1 MKKVFFDTNFL
12 LRFYLD
18 DIPTQ
23 ALKAKRMVQS
33 AKEGAILL
41 VTDLIVI
48 CEMVWVMD
56 SFYNLE
62 KEVISEKITNL
73 YRTPGVVVFNGDVLP
88 DALSIYITKILVSE
102 FNLIWF
108 SKVGFHFFFHNV
120 KNCFRCRRFENLQAI
135 GISRPPC
142 GIGNLLKA

>member
-1 MKKVFFDTNFL
+1 MKKIFFDTNFL

-23 ALKAKRMVQS
+23 ALKAKRMVQA
-33 AKEGAILL
+33 AKKGQILL

-56 SFYNLE
+56 SFYELE
-62 KEVISEKITNL
+62 KEEISEKITNL

-88 DALSIYITKILVSE
+88 QALSIYVRKNIDFTDAVIASSATKNHIEYLASFDKKHMQRLTDLGIKRIESLKEIL
-102 FNLIWF
+102 
-108 SKVGFHFFFHNV
+108 
-120 KNCFRCRRFENLQAI
+120 
-135 GISRPPC
+135 
-142 GIGNLLKA
+142 

>member
-23 ALKAKRMVQS
+23 ALKAKRMVQA

-41 VTDLIVI
+41 VTDLMVI

-56 SFYNLE
+56 SFYDLE
-62 KEVISEKITNL
+62 KEVISEKVTNL
-73 YRTPGVVVFNGDVLP
+73 YRTPGVVIFNGDVLP
-88 DALSIYITKILVSE
+88 DALSIYVSKNIDFTDAVVVSSATKNHVEYLASFDKKHMKRLAGLGIKRVESPEDIL
-102 FNLIWF
+102 
-108 SKVGFHFFFHNV
+108 
-120 KNCFRCRRFENLQAI
+120 
-135 GISRPPC
+135 
-142 GIGNLLKA
+142 

>member
-1 MKKVFFDTNFL
+1 
-12 LRFYLD
+12 
-18 DIPTQ
+18 
-23 ALKAKRMVQS
+23 MVLA

-73 YRTPGVVVFNGDVLP
+73 YRTPGVVVFNGDILL
-88 DALSIYITKILVSE
+88 DALSIYITKNIDFTDAIVASSAMKNHIEYLASFDKKHMKRLSDYGIKRIESLEEIL
-102 FNLIWF
+102 
-108 SKVGFHFFFHNV
+108 
-120 KNCFRCRRFENLQAI
+120 
-135 GISRPPC
+135 
-142 GIGNLLKA
+142 